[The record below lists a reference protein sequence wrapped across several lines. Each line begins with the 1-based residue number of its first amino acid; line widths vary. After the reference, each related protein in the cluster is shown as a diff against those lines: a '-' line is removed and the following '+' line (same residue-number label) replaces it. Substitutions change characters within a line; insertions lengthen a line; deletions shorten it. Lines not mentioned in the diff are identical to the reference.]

1 MIVQDIMTAVPLSV
15 EVTERL
21 AAARAKLF
29 EADVRHLPVVDRG
42 RLVGI
47 ISERDLPSDLV
58 DPTARGGADRADRP
72 ISAFMSSDVLSVS
85 PESELDEAIDLM
97 IEHRIGAVP
106 VVDADGDRL
115 VGIVSYVDVLR
126 EMRGKL

>member
-1 MIVQDIMTAVPLSV
+1 MMVQDIMTPVPLSI

-21 AAARAKLF
+21 ATARAKLL

-47 ISERDLPSDLV
+47 ISERDLPSELIE
-58 DPTARGGADRADRP
+58 PAARSGADRADRP
-72 ISAFMSSDVLSVS
+72 VSAFMSSDVLFVS
-85 PESELDEAIDLM
+85 PESQLQEAIDLM

-115 VGIVSYVDVLR
+115 IGIVSYVDVLR
-126 EMRGKL
+126 EVRDSV

>member
-1 MIVQDIMTAVPLSV
+1 MFVRDIMTPVPLSI
-15 EVTERL
+15 EITERL
-21 AAARAKLF
+21 ATARAKLF

-47 ISERDLPSDLV
+47 ISERDLPSELIE
-58 DPTARGGADRADRP
+58 PTARGGTDRADQP
-72 ISAFMSSDVLSVS
+72 ISAFMSSDVLFVA
-85 PESELDEAIDLM
+85 PETELREAIDLM

-106 VVDADGDRL
+106 VVDAHRDRL

-126 EMRGKL
+126 EVRDTL